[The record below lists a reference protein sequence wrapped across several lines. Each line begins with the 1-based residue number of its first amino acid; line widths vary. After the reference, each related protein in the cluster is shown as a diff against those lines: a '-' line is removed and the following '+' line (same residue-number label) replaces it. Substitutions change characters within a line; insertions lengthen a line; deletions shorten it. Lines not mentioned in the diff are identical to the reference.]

1 MDASSSISVFILLD
15 FNQFKYVGNFLLLY
29 LIFLRNYSTS
39 LIAYR
44 IGDSYNC
51 MILFFSLDIFFFFQ
65 LEDLQ
70 RLCLVVGPQVTLRM
84 WLPMAL
90 KSLQVQKV
98 MLEKQ
103 LGKFSVLIHL

>member
-51 MILFFSLDIFFFFQ
+51 MILFFFSMDFFFFFQ

-70 RLCLVVGPQVTLRM
+70 RLCKLGSRTPGHPENVVTDGIEVTTGT
-84 WLPMAL
+84 
-90 KSLQVQKV
+90 KSNA
-98 MLEKQ
+98 
-103 LGKFSVLIHL
+103 